1 MLSHAAGS
9 SERRSPV
16 NAACIR
22 TILIQLQ
29 EGEDG
34 QMRENRKGSVRRG
47 LKDGAEFDKA
57 KDICVV

>member
-1 MLSHAAGS
+1 MLSRAAGS

-47 LKDGAEFDKA
+47 LKDGA
-57 KDICVV
+57 